1 MSHPNSNPDQS
12 RRRMLASVLGVVV
25 LLAVVVLT
33 WWVDG
38 RSTTDAE
45 PSAAAQSGVSMVMP
59 GSEAPD
65 RSRTAGRPSSDV
77 PARVQQTL
85 SYIDAGDWPDAA
97 NAPGTHGGDTFRNA
111 EGRLPKKTSGG
122 KKITYREWDVNPK
135 QSGRGRDA
143 ERIVT
148 GSNGSAYY
156 TLDHYETF
164 AAIRGPRA

>member
-1 MSHPNSNPDQS
+1 MSPPNRSPEQS
-12 RRRMLASVLGVVV
+12 RRRMLASALGVIV
-25 LLAVVVLT
+25 LLAVVALT

-45 PSAAAQSGVSMVMP
+45 PSAAAQSGVSVSASDS
-59 GSEAPD
+59 GSAE
-65 RSRTAGRPSSDV
+65 RSRTAGRPSNDV

-85 SYIDAGDWPDAA
+85 GYIDAGDWPDAA
-97 NAPGTHGGDTFRNA
+97 NAPGTHGGDTFRNS
-111 EGRLPKKTSGG
+111 EGRLPKKTSNG
-122 KKITYREWDVNPK
+122 KKISYQEWDVNPK

-156 TLDHYETF
+156 TLDHYESFT
-164 AAIRGPRA
+164 AIRGPKV

>member
-1 MSHPNSNPDQS
+1 MSEPNRNQEQS
-12 RRRMLASVLGVVV
+12 RRRMLASVLGVIV
-25 LLAVVVLT
+25 LLAVVALT

-38 RSTTDAE
+38 QNTTDAD
-45 PSAAAQSGVSMVMP
+45 PAAAPVSGVSAAAPESGA
-59 GSEAPD
+59 SE

-85 SYIDAGDWPDAA
+85 DYIDAGDWPEAA

-111 EGRLPKKTSGG
+111 EGRLPKKTSTGTR
-122 KKITYREWDVNPK
+122 ITYQEWDVNAK
-135 QSGRGRDA
+135 QPGRGRDA

-156 TLDHYETF
+156 TLDHYATF
-164 AAIRGPRA
+164 TTIRGPSA

>member
-1 MSHPNSNPDQS
+1 
-12 RRRMLASVLGVVV
+12 MLASALGVIV
-25 LLAVVVLT
+25 LLAVVALT

-38 RSTTDAE
+38 HDTTDAE
-45 PSAAAQSGVSMVMP
+45 PSAASPSGVSVAVS
-59 GSEAPD
+59 GSGSSE

-111 EGRLPKKTSGG
+111 EGRLPKKTSNGE
-122 KKITYREWDVNPK
+122 KVAYREWDVNAK
-135 QSGRGRDA
+135 QPGRGRDA

-148 GSNGSAYY
+148 GNNGSAYY

-164 AAIRGPRA
+164 TAIRGPSE